1 MPPKLVFDVTTL
13 LRSSARRPSGIQ
25 RVQLEAACMLAR
37 LPSADVAFCAFDPG
51 RGIYE
56 SVDAS
61 TVLEAATRMRGHPHS
76 PVPPT
81 LRHLLR
87 GRVEQAAA
95 RALATSP
102 AALRHLRR
110 SASHARRA
118 VVEAHE
124 VAAALR
130 REHRRDATVCF
141 SQTWSGETTYC
152 SVGVDWIYG
161 DLEYLAERRQ
171 QVGFRTVLAVYDLTP
186 AEMPQY
192 HSVDPVP
199 DFAQTLRTAD
209 VLLVVSK
216 STAEDLRTFARRR
229 ELTVPPLVHLPLGS
243 ALVEETPTVPGA
255 MRPSDGQE
263 PERFVLCVGTIEPRK
278 NHPLILDVW
287 EMLLTEQSPDAV
299 PILVVAGRRGWLA
312 TETMSRLTR
321 TPGFGGV
328 LQFLEQPSD
337 GELAWLYRNCAFTV
351 YPALYEGWGLP
362 VSESLDFGKLCLTS
376 NRSSLPEAGEGLTD
390 LLDPFDRLLW
400 RDHIMSYWN
409 DPDLLRAREREIERL
424 HRHVSPDETARA
436 VLEAA
441 GVPWTGETF

>member
-1 MPPKLVFDVTTL
+1 MPPKLVFDVTML
-13 LRSSARRPSGIQ
+13 LRLSARRPSGIQ

-37 LPSADVAFCAFDPG
+37 LPAADVAFCAFD
-51 RGIYE
+51 RDRRVYE
-56 SVDAS
+56 PVDAS
-61 TVLEAATRMRGHPHS
+61 RVLEAATRMRGRPHP
-76 PVPPT
+76 PAPPK
-81 LRHLLR
+81 LRRLLR
-87 GRVEQAAA
+87 GRIEQAAA

-102 AALRHLRR
+102 AALGHLRR

-118 VVEAHE
+118 VVEALD

-130 REHRRDATVCF
+130 REHRREATVCF
-141 SQTWSGETTYC
+141 SQTWSSETTYC
-152 SVGVDWIYG
+152 SVGVDWIDG
-161 DLEYLAERRQ
+161 DLEYLAERRLR
-171 QVGFRTVLAVYDLTP
+171 VGFRTVLAVYDLTP

-192 HSVDPVP
+192 HRVHPVP

-209 VLLVVSK
+209 VLLVVSE

-229 ELTVPPLVHLPLGS
+229 ALPVPPLVRLPLGS
-243 ALVEETPTVPGA
+243 ALVEETPTVPA
-255 MRPSDGQE
+255 PMRSPGGRE
-263 PERFVLCVGTIEPRK
+263 PDRFVLCVGTIEPRK
-278 NHPLILDVW
+278 NHPLLLDVW
-287 EMLLTEQSPDAV
+287 EMLLTEQAPDAV
-299 PILVVAGRRGWLA
+299 PMLVVAGHRGWLA

-400 RDHIMSYWN
+400 RDRIMSYWN
-409 DPDLLRAREREIERL
+409 DRDLLRAREREIERL

-436 VLEAA
+436 VLESA
-441 GVPWTGETF
+441 GVPWTAHE